1 MTDPLTDAYLDAIE
15 QRANAATEGP
25 WRAAVVARFVDDDGY
40 LGRLMTAIYPA
51 GPSGPPPLFVTP
63 DWLAADAEFI
73 AHARSDVP
81 VLVAEVRRLRAMEQR
96 VREYARHLARP
107 FAPSV
112 RTCRKFRQVDG
123 VPDREGEQIASELLV
138 ALDGGE

>member
-15 QRANAATEGP
+15 QRAHAATEGP
-25 WRAAVVARFVDDDGY
+25 WEATAQDHAAWDVPILDRTGHYLVICPDCGVRGGY
-40 LGRLMTAIYPA
+40 ER
-51 GPSGPPPLFVTP
+51 
-63 DWLAADAEFI
+63 ADAEFI

-81 VLVAEVRRLRAMEQR
+81 ALLAEVRRLRAMEQR

-107 FAPSV
+107 FA
-112 RTCRKFRQVDG
+112 DG
-123 VPDREGEQIASELLV
+123 VPDREGEQIASELLA

>member
-1 MTDPLTDAYLDAIE
+1 MTDQMTAADLDAIE
-15 QRANAATEGP
+15 QRAHAATEGP
-25 WRAAVVARFVDDDGY
+25 WEASAHDHAAGDVPILDRTGHYLVICPDCGVRGGY
-40 LGRLMTAIYPA
+40 ER
-51 GPSGPPPLFVTP
+51 
-63 DWLAADAEFI
+63 ADAEFI

-81 VLVAEVRRLRAMEQR
+81 ALLAEVRRLRAMEQR

>member
-1 MTDPLTDAYLDAIE
+1 MTDPLTADDLDTIE

-25 WRAAVVARFVDDDGY
+25 WEASAHDHAAGDVPILDRTGQYLVICPDCGVRGGY
-40 LGRLMTAIYPA
+40 ER
-51 GPSGPPPLFVTP
+51 V
-63 DWLAADAEFI
+63 DAEFI

-96 VREYARHLARP
+96 VRELHEWYCAG
-107 FAPSV
+107 
-112 RTCRKFRQVDG
+112 C
-123 VPDREGEQIASELLV
+123 EGTDPECGPMCGHCYDPWPCATIA